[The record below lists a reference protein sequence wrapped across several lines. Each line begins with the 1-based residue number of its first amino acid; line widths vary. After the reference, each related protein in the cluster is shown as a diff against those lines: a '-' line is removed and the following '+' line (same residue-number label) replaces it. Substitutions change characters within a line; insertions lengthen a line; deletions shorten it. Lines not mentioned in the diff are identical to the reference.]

1 MCKEQVGWAGADGAG
16 RRVGSGPPSFRMS
29 AGTRSSAMTAQAPAS
44 SAMRACSTLTTSMM
58 TPPLSIW
65 AMPAFTAK
73 VPVEAAIVDES
84 SRRTPLAQPRFVFVC
99 VGLRKES
106 NPATPTTTGR
116 THRSA
121 TLQGAWG
128 LAPHVTDSRGA
139 SHFPPLET
147 ARSIVPAAAGRK
159 RTCKGH
165 TISAREQPR
174 RMRGEAAAQ
183 LRAYPDRSSR
193 KKKKSLAA
201 LERGGRAGWRRGR
214 GKGSL
219 RSPAEDCVRLL
230 RLCPRVCPKAV
241 RLVVLK
247 AGDLNL
253 LTRQELLSS
262 QSCATGCPP
271 GLQSRPCLA

>member
-1 MCKEQVGWAGADGAG
+1 MMRAHVAPPGFRVCFLCGWTAQFSSQREQPCYTHYHRKNTQIRHIARG
-16 RRVGSGPPSFRMS
+16 VGSGAPRH
-29 AGTRSSAMTAQAPAS
+29 GLITR
-44 SAMRACSTLTTSMM
+44 RL
-58 TPPLSIW
+58 
-65 AMPAFTAK
+65 
-73 VPVEAAIVDES
+73 
-84 SRRTPLAQPRFVFVC
+84 
-99 VGLRKES
+99 
-106 NPATPTTTGR
+106 
-116 THRSA
+116 
-121 TLQGAWG
+121 
-128 LAPHVTDSRGA
+128 
-139 SHFPPLET
+139 PPLEA